1 MDFHVDVDR
10 LSNSKLYWLND
21 VNNLVAG
28 LTQFYGK
35 IQLDKKSQQI
45 LQANKFEKDLLKV
58 DSALVRQITL
68 SNNNKIIVFARTII
82 PTPTYSLFTE
92 ELNSLG
98 NKPIGDTLLYKN
110 DFQRSKFIIRELP
123 TQVFKNETGLIS
135 NQNIY
140 SRSSIFSYI
149 PSKHLKILITEYF
162 LFLPELTNVK

>member
-35 IQLDKKSQQI
+35 IRLDKISQQI
-45 LQANKFEKDLLKV
+45 LNTSSFEKDLLKV

-68 SNNNKIIVFARTII
+68 SKDNQTIVFARTII
-82 PTPTYSLFTE
+82 PKSTYDFFTQ
-92 ELNSLG
+92 ELDNLG
-98 NKPIGDTLLYKN
+98 DKPIGDALLYKKKFN
-110 DFQRSKFIIRELP
+110 RSQFIIRELP
-123 TQVFKNETGLIS
+123 THVFKNETGLIS

-140 SRSSIFSYI
+140 SRSSIFSYM
-149 PSKHLKILITEYF
+149 PSDNLKVLITEYF
-162 LFLPELTNVK
+162 LCLPEFTK